1 MNKYL
6 IKQRKINDG
15 VQKIYKFP
23 NGYGAS
29 VICNPYSYGGD
40 MGLWEIAVFDKEG
53 NLTYETPITDDV
65 IGYLNDDEVIEVL
78 NKIKELENES

>member
-1 MNKYL
+1 M
-6 IKQRKINDG
+6 
-15 VQKIYKFP
+15 QKIYKFP

-29 VICNPYSYGGD
+29 VVCSPYSYGGD

-65 IGYLNDDEVIEVL
+65 IGHLNDDEVIEVL
-78 NKIKELENES
+78 NKIKELEND

>member
-1 MNKYL
+1 MKQYL
-6 IKQRKINDG
+6 IEQHERNRG

-40 MGLWEIAVFDKEG
+40 MGLWEIAVLDKNG
-53 NLTYETPITDDV
+53 HITYKTPITDDV
-65 IGYLNDDEVIEVL
+65 IGHLNDNDVIEVL
-78 NKIKELENES
+78 NKIKELEK

>member
-1 MNKYL
+1 MREYL
-6 IKQRKINDG
+6 IKQRKLNGG

-29 VICNPYSYGGD
+29 VVCSPYSYGGD

-65 IGYLNDDEVIEVL
+65 IGHLNDDEVIEVL
-78 NKIKELENES
+78 NKIKELEND